1 MLRKTKRIGRC
12 PVRGHGTKCEVAE
25 IIQSA
30 EWTRTQ
36 DKRLWK
42 YDVELEIEEFKKDKQ
57 NNE

>member
-25 IIQSA
+25 EIQAA

-42 YDVELEIEEFKKDKQ
+42 SQVEVEVEELNKDKQ
-57 NNE
+57 L